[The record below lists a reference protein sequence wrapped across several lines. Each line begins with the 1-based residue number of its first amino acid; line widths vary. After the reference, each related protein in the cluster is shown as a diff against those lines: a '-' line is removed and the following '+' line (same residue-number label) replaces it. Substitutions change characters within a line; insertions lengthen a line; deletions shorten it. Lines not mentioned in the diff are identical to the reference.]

1 MIPYQKTCVKHFFK
15 KILLFFNVSLQFVRI
30 IYYQC
35 SRNSGELTMKLSTRT
50 RYAMLAILELA
61 DHFGK
66 GPLQTKVIAKTRIY
80 FG

>member
-1 MIPYQKTCVKHFFK
+1 
-15 KILLFFNVSLQFVRI
+15 
-30 IYYQC
+30 
-35 SRNSGELTMKLSTRT
+35 MKLSTRT